1 MKKITVLMTV
11 LLMGI
16 AAMVHAQG
24 DSTATFKVYGNCESC
39 KARIEKAAKAAGA
52 TKADWSEETKMIEVS
67 FNSTKTSSDKIQQKL
82 PPLGTIPKSINR
94 WRTPIINYPDAV
106 SIRERKSC
114 SGVLG
119 ELIS

>member
-11 LLMGI
+11 LLMSI
-16 AAMVHAQG
+16 AAMLHAQG

-67 FNSTKTSSDKIQQKL
+67 FNSTKTSSDKIQQKIAAVGHDTEKYKSLQNSYDKL
-82 PPLGTIPKSINR
+82 PGCCK
-94 WRTPIINYPDAV
+94 YP
-106 SIRERKSC
+106 REEKQ
-114 SGVLG
+114 
-119 ELIS
+119 